1 MLIVYGFAL
10 LSASVLLV
18 MFMAKK
24 KNAPSAPKWA
34 TAKPLVSTIL
44 FVSITGIIFGIA
56 FLIQA
61 VFDIRNVQFGLVEA
75 VLLAAVI
82 GATYFVGRKLKGMAG
97 AVPMAAPK
105 VPVGHS

>member
-18 MFMAKK
+18 VFMAKK
-24 KNAPSAPKWA
+24 KNAASAPKWA

-44 FVSITGIIFGIA
+44 FASITGIIFGIA

-61 VFDIRNVQFGLVEA
+61 MTSFRNLHFGVIEA

-82 GATYFVGRKLKGMAG
+82 VVSYVGLRKLKGMGG
-97 AVPMAAPK
+97 AAPIAAPK
-105 VPVGHS
+105 APAGHS